1 MKPPSCSR
9 PQPPLVAPTRSSHS
23 SGVKWCIRLHPS
35 YLLATIVAILPIKL
49 MSATSLPRISFVIIV
64 EKRNIRKLSILPSS
78 WNKNNSNYHGK
89 IYKHLLL
96 LFNQKPKHL
105 SLQLMFSPSRV
116 ILVRMFRRRRCFK
129 PMLLKFKL
137 YIMNLNP

>member
-23 SGVKWCIRLHPS
+23 SGVKRCIQLHPS

-78 WNKNNSNYHGK
+78 WNKNNSNYHDK